1 MFLLDVLRARKRIA
15 PYVVRTP
22 LVRSPW
28 LSDSAGADVSLKL
41 ESLQVSSSFKAR
53 GAFNAV
59 MARLE
64 RAGTSLAGG
73 GRAAAKT
80 GPRLV
85 TASAG
90 NHGRA
95 LAVAAETFGLP
106 VTVFT
111 PADAPLVKL
120 AAIRRHGADL
130 RSDARDYDDAERR
143 AKEFA
148 NESGAE
154 FVSPYN
160 DADVIAGAATVALEI
175 LEDLPDTIA
184 LVVPVGGGGLISGVA
199 AVAKA
204 IDQDIDVTGVEV
216 EASCAFQTSLRAG
229 RLVPIVPGPTL
240 ADGLGGNPDADTI
253 TFGFIQKFVDRI
265 VTVSER
271 ALACAIVGLAESEHV
286 IAEGAGAAAP
296 AAVESKIADVAGRR
310 VVAIVSGGNI
320 DRSKLASVFQAQ

>member
-1 MFLLDVLRARKRIA
+1 M
-15 PYVVRTP
+15 RTP
-22 LVRSPW
+22 LVRSSW
-28 LSDSAGADVSLKL
+28 LSDAARADVWLKL

-59 MARLE
+59 IARLE
-64 RAGTSLAGG
+64 RE
-73 GRAAAKT
+73 RADRL
-80 GPRLV
+80 RLV

-95 LAVAAETFGLP
+95 LAVAAQTFGLH

-130 RSDARDYDDAERR
+130 RPDARDYDDAEACAKAF
-143 AKEFA
+143 AKE
-148 NESGAE
+148 NGGA
-154 FVSPYN
+154 FISPYN

-175 LEDLPDTIA
+175 LEDMPDTTA
-184 LVVPVGGGGLISGVA
+184 LVVPIGGGGLVSGA
-199 AVAKA
+199 AAAAKA
-204 IDQDIDVTGVEV
+204 VDREIDVTGVEA
-216 EASCAFQTSLRAG
+216 EASCAFQTSVRAG

-240 ADGLGGNPDADTI
+240 ADGLGGNPDPETI
-253 TFGFIQKFVDRI
+253 TFGFIRQFVDRI

-271 ALACAIVGLAESEHV
+271 ALACAIAGLAEWEHV

-296 AAVESKIADVAGRR
+296 AAVESKRVDLSGRR
-310 VVAIVSGGNI
+310 AAVIVSGGNI
-320 DRSKLASVFQAQ
+320 DRSKLASVIQAQ